1 MNTVLFDLIRI
12 EYALQLLAAEALVS
26 LGFQRRKWFAARA
39 VCACVL
45 TVALYAFTLKLP
57 NFFPYGTL
65 AGALSA
71 GWRYILVLAFT
82 VLCLKL
88 CFKEK
93 VWSLLFCCSA
103 AQATQH
109 LAHRVRDLVFTAA
122 VGGSLKSVPPAV
134 FLIVT
139 VVLFT
144 AVYAVMYVAF
154 FRKLKSRTFPN
165 INKRRITFAAIVC
178 VVLCLWIGVL
188 VTYEDMQ
195 NAILFDLAMILLCFF
210 VLAYQFDFLDE
221 SFQKMEYENLQRA
234 FSEAKKHYDL
244 TKDNIDIINIKC
256 HDIRKQIR
264 LLGREAKVD
273 EAALKEITDAVSIYD
288 AGINTGNQVLD
299 VIVTDRSIY
308 CDRAGIRF
316 GCMIDGAP
324 LEFISSMDMV
334 SLFGNLI
341 DNAIEAVKNLEDPEK
356 AIINLNVRTQNGMI
370 LIHCENYFSSDLTMV
385 DGLPVT
391 TKDDPV
397 FHGYG
402 VKSMRYVAEK
412 YGGTLSFVAD
422 GDVFNTNVMIPIP

>member
-1 MNTVLFDLIRI
+1 M
-12 EYALQLLAAEALVS
+12 
-26 LGFQRRKWFAARA
+26 
-39 VCACVL
+39 
-45 TVALYAFTLKLP
+45 
-57 NFFPYGTL
+57 
-65 AGALSA
+65 
-71 GWRYILVLAFT
+71 
-82 VLCLKL
+82 
-88 CFKEK
+88 
-93 VWSLLFCCSA
+93 
-103 AQATQH
+103 
-109 LAHRVRDLVFTAA
+109 
-122 VGGSLKSVPPAV
+122 
-134 FLIVT
+134 
-139 VVLFT
+139 
-144 AVYAVMYVAF
+144 
-154 FRKLKSRTFPN
+154 
-165 INKRRITFAAIVC
+165 
-178 VVLCLWIGVL
+178 
-188 VTYEDMQ
+188 
-195 NAILFDLAMILLCFF
+195 
-210 VLAYQFDFLDE
+210 
-221 SFQKMEYENLQRA
+221 
-234 FSEAKKHYDL
+234 
-244 TKDNIDIINIKC
+244 
-256 HDIRKQIR
+256 
-264 LLGREAKVD
+264 D

-308 CDRAGIRF
+308 CDSTGIRF